1 MARLQILELP
11 EGAGDDRPPFI
22 LVVDQYEPPPYPT
35 DVNEPGPFGGIAEK
49 IGARAVLVF
58 EETIDIPANDTTAYL
73 GSSGMKTEI
82 DLKLGDQDVREA
94 IAADM
99 QRMRE
104 ANEDRILD
112 SRQARIDAQRLA
124 DERTGIAR
132 DMDRLANHKDAI
144 TDALGIDRLQS
155 WDDIRNAVAGLRKE
169 RDAQAAAAQRV
180 RDLHRPVEHRG
191 QTICWACSD
200 YDFPGQTTDS
210 PPVAYDQCLTL
221 KALAGYPAPDA

>member
-22 LVVDQYEPPPYPT
+22 LVVDQYAPQRIVLGVDTPWRDYWQ
-35 DVNEPGPFGGIAEK
+35 DIADK
-49 IGARAVLVF
+49 IGARGVIVTP
-58 EETIDIPANDTTAYL
+58 ETVDIPANDTTAYL
-73 GSSGMKTEI
+73 AAPAAEQKIVVDLAGQEPQGAI
-82 DLKLGDQDVREA
+82 DAAIREA
-94 IAADM
+94 KDG
-99 QRMRE
+99 
-104 ANEDRILD
+104 L
-112 SRQARIDAQRLA
+112 RLA
-124 DERTGIAR
+124 EERTEIAR
-132 DMDRLANHKDAI
+132 DMDRLAKWKHELA
-144 TDALGIDRLQS
+144 DALGIDRLRD
-155 WDDIRNAVAGLRKE
+155 WDDIRNAATGLRRE